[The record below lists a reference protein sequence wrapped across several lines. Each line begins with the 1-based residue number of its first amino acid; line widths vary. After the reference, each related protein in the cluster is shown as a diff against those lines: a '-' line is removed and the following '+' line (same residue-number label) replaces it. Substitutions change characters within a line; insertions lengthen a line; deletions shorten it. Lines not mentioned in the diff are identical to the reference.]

1 MQLRQ
6 AMNEQL
12 RETLQLRLD
21 ILREEMAL
29 YPAELQIEPKQLL
42 RETMEENLAI
52 AKVDGNRQE
61 IEQFQQA
68 LLLIDELE

>member
-1 MQLRQ
+1 
-6 AMNEQL
+6 MNEQL
-12 RETLQLRLD
+12 RETLQRRLN
-21 ILREEMAL
+21 ILREEMAFFPPDL
-29 YPAELQIEPKQLL
+29 RIEPKQML

>member
-1 MQLRQ
+1 
-6 AMNEQL
+6 MNEQL

-29 YPAELQIEPKQLL
+29 YPAELQMEPKQLL

-52 AKVDGNRQE
+52 AKVDGNHKE
-61 IEQFQQA
+61 IEQFQLA
-68 LLLIDELE
+68 LLLIDELK

>member
-1 MQLRQ
+1 
-6 AMNEQL
+6 MNEQL

-29 YPAELQIEPKQLL
+29 YPAGLQIEPKQLL

-52 AKVDGNRQE
+52 AKADGNRQE

>member
-1 MQLRQ
+1 
-6 AMNEQL
+6 MNEQL
-12 RETLQLRLD
+12 RETLQRRLN
-21 ILREEMAL
+21 ILREEMAFF
-29 YPAELQIEPKQLL
+29 PPDLQIEPKQML